1 MAAQEDGNMEV
12 LRKAIAIA
20 LLIFG
25 PLLLGCQNAKT
36 TDNVVRDTSQD
47 QKQGGFSCKGAATQA
62 LATSFLVEW
71 ENGRITVEKSENLA
85 LFKEKFIRP
94 RLAQIKA
101 VELDRMIQL
110 DDRNFHPSSATP
122 PTDWGQTMVRAN
134 AAWSQGIKGQGVTV
148 AIVDTAVDYSH
159 PQLKSQMV
167 PGWDFVDNIPVA
179 KVPHSHATHVAGVI
193 GGAEGGQVLGLAPQA
208 KMMGVSFLDSS
219 GSGSL
224 GDAVNALQYAAEHGA
239 KIINNSWG
247 GDACSLTMRSV
258 MQSLEAK
265 GILLLVAAGND
276 SNDIEFTP
284 TYPAAFNLPGQ
295 ITVAAG
301 DSYDHMASFSN
312 DSYKLVHLAAPGD
325 GIFSSVPITQA
336 TPNGYQYMSGT
347 SMATP
352 FVSGAAALLLSTR
365 PAATPAQLRQALLS
379 SVDIATYRVL
389 TRGRLNIQKA
399 IEEIKKLVP

>member
-1 MAAQEDGNMEV
+1 
-12 LRKAIAIA
+12 
-20 LLIFG
+20 
-25 PLLLGCQNAKT
+25 
-36 TDNVVRDTSQD
+36 
-47 QKQGGFSCKGAATQA
+47 
-62 LATSFLVEW
+62 
-71 ENGRITVEKSENLA
+71 
-85 LFKEKFIRP
+85 
-94 RLAQIKA
+94 
-101 VELDRMIQL
+101 
-110 DDRNFHPSSATP
+110 
-122 PTDWGQTMVRAN
+122 
-134 AAWSQGIKGQGVTV
+134 
-148 AIVDTAVDYSH
+148 
-159 PQLKSQMV
+159 
-167 PGWDFVDNIPVA
+167 
-179 KVPHSHATHVAGVI
+179 
-193 GGAEGGQVLGLAPQA
+193 
-208 KMMGVSFLDSS
+208 
-219 GSGSL
+219 
-224 GDAVNALQYAAEHGA
+224 
-239 KIINNSWG
+239 
-247 GDACSLTMRSV
+247 